1 MYVILEHSI
10 IAGFFGSRIA
20 VMLYDFMCYGGIFW
34 KFKYWIAKDLLDYW
48 MPDLVGL
55 NVTEGHD
62 ALQRRYDQLSAVSF
76 VIGLLDCKFCMTV
89 WTSIIVAIIG
99 FITFGCSGYI
109 IMMSPIFGYLITEK
123 I

>member
-1 MYVILEHSI
+1 MCFGAYFGNLSI
-10 IAGFFGSRIA
+10 G
-20 VMLYDFMCYGGIFW
+20 LQ
-34 KFKYWIAKDLLDYW
+34 KDLLDYW
-48 MPDLVGL
+48 MPDMVGL

-89 WTSIIVAIIG
+89 WTSIIVAMVG

-123 I
+123 YELL